1 MFLEESPEQQQ
12 LRAELRQYYAE
23 LLTDEVRAGLAEG
36 GEGGEAW
43 TQVVRQI
50 GKDGWLGIGWP
61 KEFGGQGRPAT
72 DQFIFFDETRR
83 AGAPFPFVTINTVG
97 PTIMRFGTDEQKS
110 FFLPQI
116 LAGELNF
123 AIGYTEPGAGTD
135 LASLRTRAV
144 RDGEEYVINGAKI
157 FTSGADQADYVWLA
171 CRTDPEVPK
180 HKGISILCV
189 PTTSPGFEWS
199 IIHTVGGLTTTQTFY
214 DNVHVPVTNRV
225 GDENEGWRMITTQL
239 NHERVGLAAWSGLA
253 ISFYEDI
260 VDWAAAQQTDDG
272 KTLIDQ
278 PWVQMDLAKCHAEL
292 QAMWL
297 LNWRMAVHVAD
308 GELTGAESS
317 SIKVFGTERIIEVTR
332 LLLGVV
338 GAAGYLVPG
347 SPGAVLRG
355 RVEATGRQAQIN
367 TFGGG
372 VNEVQR
378 EIVATAGL
386 GMTRGRGDGDGGG
399 AVRGAGAVPGPQRR
413 AGHAGRAGGRCAEP
427 GARRGERPDDPAL
440 DRGDG
445 RSQPGVRVRRSGAR
459 RGIRRARRPAHHAA
473 GLDHARPARLAADR
487 GGPGPGRRAG
497 ERAERED
504 DGPAR

>member
-12 LRAELRQYYAE
+12 LRAELRAYYAD
-23 LLTDEVRAGLAEG
+23 LLTDEVRAGLVEG

-43 TQVVRQI
+43 GYVVRSV
-50 GKDGWLGIGWP
+50 GRDGWLGIGWP

-97 PTIMRFGTDEQKS
+97 PTIMRYGTDEQKA

-116 LAGELNF
+116 LSGELNF
-123 AIGYTEPGAGTD
+123 AIGYTEPEAGTD

-144 RDGEEYVINGAKI
+144 RDGDEYVVNGAKI
-157 FTSGADQADYVWLA
+157 FTSGADQADYIWLA
-171 CRTDPEVPK
+171 VRTDPDVPK

-199 IIHTVGGLTTTQTFY
+199 IINTVGGLTTTSTYYQ
-214 DNVHVPVTNRV
+214 DVRVPVANRV

-253 ISFYEDI
+253 ITMFHEI
-260 VDWAAAQQTDDG
+260 VAWAAQQPADDG
-272 KTLIDQ
+272 RTLIEQ
-278 PWVQMDLAKCHAEL
+278 GWVQLDLAKCQAEL
-292 QAMWL
+292 SAMWL

-317 SIKVFGTERIIEVTR
+317 SIKVFGTERTLDVFR
-332 LLLGVV
+332 LLLGIM
-338 GAAGYLVPG
+338 GAAGYLTPG
-347 SPGAVLRG
+347 SPGALLRG
-355 RVEATGRQAQIN
+355 RIEATGRQAQIN

-378 EIVATAGL
+378 EIVATSGL
-386 GMTRGRGDGDGGG
+386 GMKRGTR
-399 AVRGAGAVPGPQRR
+399 
-413 AGHAGRAGGRCAEP
+413 
-427 GARRGERPDDPAL
+427 
-440 DRGDG
+440 
-445 RSQPGVRVRRSGAR
+445 
-459 RGIRRARRPAHHAA
+459 
-473 GLDHARPARLAADR
+473 
-487 GGPGPGRRAG
+487 
-497 ERAERED
+497 
-504 DGPAR
+504 